1 MNVKTLI
8 LLVSLSISGLVSAQ
22 SKYIK
27 DANSEFRSGNYFK
40 AAEKCALAY
49 SKIRRSGGSALD
61 AKGDMAFKTAES
73 FRNLEDFKQANDW
86 YQRAILLKYQNKEP
100 LVLLYN
106 ADMLR
111 IMGDLK
117 KAAEY
122 YKEYQELVPTDT
134 RAEVGLKS
142 CEIHEDFVDNRTTHT
157 VTNLSQ
163 LNKDGYDMSPTFVD
177 KKASVIAFS
186 SSREGVVGKDKDKIT
201 GDLYMDIF
209 VTEIDKKGNFT
220 QIKPIE
226 GEGINTENNEGT
238 VCIDGRAKTMF
249 FTRCPHMK
257 KQNLGCDIWMSEA
270 GSKGWEAPKKLE
282 LKDNDTISVGHPCV
296 SDDGKFL
303 IFASDM
309 PGGVGG
315 RDLWFTSYDRKK
327 DAWTKPQN
335 MGPEINTAG
344 DELFPTFAANGDL
357 IYSSTGLPG
366 LGGLDLFKARKLG
379 ADNKW
384 ENPVNMGSP
393 LNSESHDYALI
404 EQTDRKGYFTSE
416 RTGGTGNNVKPDLY
430 MYELPPNIFSLT
442 VNVYDN
448 SDNKRKTK
456 IEGVKVVVTAKTG
469 EKWEGITAK
478 NGSVSWDKKPNGDR
492 FINENSS
499 YKIMISKPKYL
510 EDKKGAELTT
520 EGVTYNQNF
529 IIDMGLYPDRPIKL
543 PEVRYPTAQW
553 TFVVDST
560 INSLDSLAVVYT
572 MFEQNPGL
580 VIELSSHTD
589 SRGPD
594 VSNQVLSENRAKACY
609 KYLVEQKG
617 VDPRRIVPAGKGER
631 EPRKMYLKDGKYYE
645 KPTEGA
651 SEVLLTEAYINTFKA
666 DVAKYNM
673 LLQLN
678 RRTEARILSL
688 EFDPATAPAS
698 NPEYLKFKI
707 VPKN

>member
-1 MNVKTLI
+1 
-8 LLVSLSISGLVSAQ
+8 
-22 SKYIK
+22 
-27 DANSEFRSGNYFK
+27 
-40 AAEKCALAY
+40 
-49 SKIRRSGGSALD
+49 
-61 AKGDMAFKTAES
+61 
-73 FRNLEDFKQANDW
+73 
-86 YQRAILLKYQNKEP
+86 
-100 LVLLYN
+100 
-106 ADMLR
+106 
-111 IMGDLK
+111 
-117 KAAEY
+117 
-122 YKEYQELVPTDT
+122 
-134 RAEVGLKS
+134 
-142 CEIHEDFVDNRTTHT
+142 
-157 VTNLSQ
+157 
-163 LNKDGYDMSPTFVD
+163 
-177 KKASVIAFS
+177 
-186 SSREGVVGKDKDKIT
+186 
-201 GDLYMDIF
+201 
-209 VTEIDKKGNFT
+209 
-220 QIKPIE
+220 
-226 GEGINTENNEGT
+226 
-238 VCIDGRAKTMF
+238 
-249 FTRCPHMK
+249 
-257 KQNLGCDIWMSEA
+257 MSEA
-270 GSKGWEAPKKLE
+270 GSKGWESPKKLE
-282 LKDNDTISVGHPCV
+282 LKDNDTTSVGHPCI

-315 RDLWFTSYDRKK
+315 RDLWFTTYDRKK

-335 MGPEINTAG
+335 MGPEINTSG
-344 DELFPTFAANGDL
+344 DELFPTFAMNGDL
-357 IYSSTGLPG
+357 IYSSNGFAG
-366 LGGLDLFKARKLG
+366 LGGLDLFRAAKVG
-379 ADNKW
+379 AENKW
-384 ENPVNMGSP
+384 ENPTNMGSP

-416 RTGGTGNNVKPDLY
+416 RNGSVGNNVKPDLY

-456 IEGVKVVVTAKTG
+456 IDGVKVVITAKTG

-478 NGSVSWDKKPNGDR
+478 NGSVFWDKKPNGDR
-492 FINENSS
+492 YINENSS

-520 EGVTYNQNF
+520 EGVTYDQNF

-609 KYLVEQKG
+609 KYLVEEKG
-617 VDPRRIVPAGKGER
+617 VDPRRIKPVGKGELA
-631 EPRKMYLKDGKYYE
+631 PRRMYLKDGKYYE

-651 SEVLLTEAYINTFKA
+651 TEVVLTEAYINTFKA

-698 NPEYLKFKI
+698 NPEYLKFKV
-707 VPKN
+707 VPKK